1 MSLTVCRPSPWNQP
15 IADPSPCA
23 AAANW
28 SRWLS
33 TPSSKVSCSTWSGSP
48 SMTTTIARAAP
59 VRWRTYPS
67 SSDSRRSV
75 SRSRTTT
82 KAQGWRLLALPLQRA
97 TVSRS
102 SSTAC
107 GTGWSVNRRTVR
119 SVRKNSIASA
129 VPIAIAPILRAM
141 CRVLRDSLTFPRCGG
156 SVPPRRGAFRTA
168 SETAAVGQ
176 MPTRWPAGGLACE
189 AMAHR
194 RFARRRLWVMPL
206 NAGLVIPRG
215 SASDLVAR
223 VEQAERRGIATA
235 WTTVGGPTAD
245 PVTAYAAAAAATDRI
260 GLGTAVTPTYPRHP
274 ITLAAQAIAIND
286 LASGRLRLGVGPSH
300 KPVIEGSYGLRMG
313 KPLAHLR
320 EYVTILRMLLWE
332 GAADFSGDYFTVKTA
347 LPAGV
352 PAPRIPVPIS
362 ALRPNAFRLAGEIAD
377 GAISWVTP
385 IDYLTQ
391 TALPELQAGAEAMGR
406 ERPSLIA
413 HVPVC

>member
-1 MSLTVCRPSPWNQP
+1 VT
-15 IADPSPCA
+15 
-23 AAANW
+23 
-28 SRWLS
+28 
-33 TPSSKVSCSTWSGSP
+33 
-48 SMTTTIARAAP
+48 
-59 VRWRTYPS
+59 
-67 SSDSRRSV
+67 
-75 SRSRTTT
+75 
-82 KAQGWRLLALPLQRA
+82 
-97 TVSRS
+97 
-102 SSTAC
+102 
-107 GTGWSVNRRTVR
+107 
-119 SVRKNSIASA
+119 
-129 VPIAIAPILRAM
+129 
-141 CRVLRDSLTFPRCGG
+141 
-156 SVPPRRGAFRTA
+156 
-168 SETAAVGQ
+168 
-176 MPTRWPAGGLACE
+176 
-189 AMAHR
+189 
-194 RFARRRLWVMPL
+194 PL

-245 PVTAYAAAAAATDRI
+245 PVTALAAAGAATDRI

-286 LASGRLRLGVGPSH
+286 LAPGRLRLGVGTSH
-300 KPVIEGSYGLRMG
+300 KPNIEGSYGLPMG

-391 TALPELQAGAEAMGR
+391 TALSELRAGAEAMGR
-406 ERPSLIA
+406 ERPPLIA
-413 HVPVC
+413 HVPVSVSTDRAAARAAFRAQFPIYPKLPFYAAMFAAAGYPVTAEEEMTDELVETLAVSGGPEEIRDRLEAIRARGIDELMVSHVVVADEEAELAVLSEILAGE